1 MSIYQRT
8 KVNYRK
14 LYKEFYGEIPKDED
28 GRSFEI
34 HHKDGNSNNNSKE
47 NLIALSIQ
55 DHYNIHFEQGDF
67 GACIKIAT
75 KMKLM
80 PGELSKIVSLNNKK
94 MVEEGRHPFMTDQF
108 KVKRSE
114 LSTDRAVALLE
125 EGKHNFQNPK
135 IMEKAKQSRER
146 TNNNKL
152 KNGIHHLQAK
162 GKNHPSYDH
171 TVYKFY
177 NKELSLTIE
186 STQYDFRTKY
196 NLDSGAVC
204 SLVKGDY
211 KSTKGWYLVK

>member
-8 KVNYRK
+8 KINYRK
-14 LYKEFYGEIPKDED
+14 LYKEFYGEIPKDEN

-34 HHKDGNSNNNSKE
+34 HHKDGNSHNNSKE
-47 NLIALSIQ
+47 NLMALSIQ
-55 DHYNIHFEQGDF
+55 DHFNVHFEQGDF

-75 KMKLM
+75 KMKL
-80 PGELSKIVSLNNKK
+80 PAGDLSKIVSMSDRNQIIAGTHIFLTPAFKESRSTHSSALAN
-94 MVEEGRHPFMTDQF
+94 ELLSLGR
-108 KVKRSE
+108 
-114 LSTDRAVALLE
+114 
-125 EGKHNFQNPK
+125 HNFQNPK

-146 TNNNKL
+146 TNNDKL

-177 NKELSLTIE
+177 NKELNLTVE

-211 KSTKGWYLVK
+211 KFTKGWNLIK